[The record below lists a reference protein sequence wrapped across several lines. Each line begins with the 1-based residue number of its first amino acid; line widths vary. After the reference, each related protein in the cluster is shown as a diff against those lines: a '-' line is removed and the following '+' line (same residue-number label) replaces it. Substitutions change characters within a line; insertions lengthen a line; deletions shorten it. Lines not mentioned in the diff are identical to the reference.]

1 MEHSKSINPTKLNIF
16 LPNYFNRIEYIITN
30 SDVKDYLSKDFRKVF
45 LQRDIIRLSYLNSFN
60 IKFRLQK

>member
-45 LQRDIIRLSYLNSFN
+45 LQRDIIRLSYLNSYN

>member
-1 MEHSKSINPTKLNIF
+1 MEFSKSINPTKLNIC

-45 LQRDIIRLSYLNSFN
+45 FQRDIIRLSYRNSFN